1 MATQTLET
9 DYLVI
14 GSGAGGMAFTD
25 ALIDASDAR
34 VVMVDRR
41 PAPGGHWLEA
51 YPFVRLHMPS
61 AVYGVNSLPLGNDTI
76 DQEGLNR
83 GLYERASAAEICA
96 YYERVMRDRLLP
108 SGQVRYFPMC
118 EYLGGR
124 RFVSRLSG
132 DSYDVTVRNKVVDA
146 TYLEPAIPA
155 STRPPFQVD
164 EGCQCVP
171 VGELPRFA
179 GDFDRYTVIGA
190 GKTSM
195 DACLWLLEG
204 GVPPDRIQW
213 VKPREPWLVNR
224 RFFQCADLVGT
235 SFIGVSMIAEAAAEA
250 RTGDEFLALLH
261 EAGWLLRTDQ
271 DVIPTGFKGALATE
285 SELEQLRSIEHVT
298 RLGHVRRVG
307 PETLS
312 LEEGAEGTTPD
323 TLHVH
328 CAAAG
333 LNRAPA
339 VPVFSEDQITVQA
352 LRLSG
357 FPFSAALEGFVEASR
372 ADPKMK
378 NRLCH
383 SMPYPDEPLDALKI
397 VHAEMVAAQVWQAEP
412 DVQEWL
418 AGARLHWL
426 RDLEA
431 HAGDPEVQR
440 AFGRFLENIG
450 PGTENL
456 GRLVSQSAA

>member
-25 ALIDASDAR
+25 ALIDASRAR

-41 PAPGGHWLEA
+41 HAPGGHWLDA

-61 AVYGVNSLPLGNDTI
+61 AIYGVNSLPLGNDTI
-76 DQEGLNR
+76 DQDGHNR

-96 YYERVMRDRLLP
+96 YYERVLRDRLLA

-118 EYLGGR
+118 EFVGDR

-132 DSYDVTVRNKVVDA
+132 DTYDVTVRRKVVDA
-146 TYLEPAIPA
+146 TYLEPATPA
-155 STRPPFQVD
+155 NFPPPFEVD
-164 EGCQCVP
+164 PDCRCVP

-204 GVPPDRIQW
+204 GVPPDHIRW
-213 VKPREPWLVNR
+213 VKPREPWLINR
-224 RFFQCADLVGT
+224 RYFQCGDLVAT
-235 SFIGVSMIAEAAAEA
+235 SFIGVSMIAQAAAQAGTDE
-250 RTGDEFLALLH
+250 EFLTMLH
-261 EAGWLLRTDQ
+261 EAGWLLRTDEE
-271 DVIPTGFKGALATE
+271 VTPTGFKGALTTE
-285 SELEQLRSIEHVT
+285 SELQELRSIDDVT
-298 RLGHVRRVG
+298 RLGHVRRLG
-307 PETLS
+307 TDTIDC
-312 LEEGAEGTTPD
+312 EEGSQSTAPG

-333 LNRAPA
+333 LNRAPV
-339 VPVFSEDQITVQA
+339 VPVFGDDLITVQA

-357 FPFSAALEGFVEASR
+357 FPFSAALEGFVEAAR
-372 ADPKMK
+372 EDEQDQ
-378 NRLCH
+378 NRLCR
-383 SMPYPDEPLDALKI
+383 SISYPDDRLDVLRV
-397 VHAEMVAAQVWQAEP
+397 VHAEMQAALVWQQEP
-412 DVQEWL
+412 DIQEWL
-418 AGARLHWL
+418 SGARLHWL
-426 RDLEA
+426 RDLDR
-431 HAGDPEVQR
+431 HADKPEVQQ
-440 AFGRFLENIG
+440 AFGRFLEHVG
-450 PGTENL
+450 PGAANL
-456 GRLVSQSAA
+456 ERLMAQPAG